1 MTSDGWT
8 DRKSKSLINFL
19 VNSLEETFFYKSIDA
34 SESIKTEA
42 FLWEQFDKVMAEI
55 GEEYI
60 IQVITDNHTYVN
72 ADARLM
78 DTWK

>member
-1 MTSDGWT
+1 M
-8 DRKSKSLINFL
+8 
-19 VNSLEETFFYKSIDA
+19 SIDA

-55 GEEYI
+55 GEEHI